1 MPRSLDN
8 GRGQILG
15 KLLALLD
22 MPTAVGPG
30 DTGMTEDSLEV
41 TSGQPGHCAP

>member
-1 MPRSLDN
+1 MEGVRSW
-8 GRGQILG
+8 G

-22 MPTAVGPG
+22 MPTAVGPR

>member
-1 MPRSLDN
+1 MEGVRSW
-8 GRGQILG
+8 G

-22 MPTAVGPG
+22 MPTVSSEAVGPG
-30 DTGMTEDSLEV
+30 DTGMTEDSLEI